1 MNFRRPKNFVVV
13 FNLYR
18 AEAIVLFLSLMHKL
32 HEATEGVKPNKQI
45 LLSHLEELTVLCI
58 LVKHLAMICSS
69 QSQSQSMSSHSLSVQ
84 TPDIY
89 VPVLDSGQFH
99 WKKSFS
105 SFQTCVVACVAVL
118 LSGAQILIRCWNRS
132 NEACAWKL
140 TAAKTTSQFNS
151 LFNWHKINL

>member
-18 AEAIVLFLSLMHKL
+18 AEAIVIFLSLMHKL

-69 QSQSQSMSSHSLSVQ
+69 QSQFVNVLTFPLCPSSRHLC
-84 TPDIY
+84 P
-89 VPVLDSGQFH
+89 
-99 WKKSFS
+99 
-105 SFQTCVVACVAVL
+105 
-118 LSGAQILIRCWNRS
+118 
-132 NEACAWKL
+132 CA
-140 TAAKTTSQFNS
+140 
-151 LFNWHKINL
+151 